1 MFCFH
6 GVSPGRQYF
15 LYHNKFPGGLQWEL
29 TFFREFGMVITEK
42 GGVDMPSSY
51 AHYRFGTKILPTL
64 PADIRRSVQRFRRM
78 YDVGLHGP
86 DIFYFYNPISKKGTG
101 TLGIKYHEQTGKVF
115 FTRICRGIRMEYN
128 EAAAACLYGVLC
140 HYVLDSVMHP
150 AILEAAQELG
160 VTHIEIETEF
170 DRFLL
175 EKDHK
180 APSAGTKLSQ
190 HLSLTDGE
198 CETLAKFYPPSTG
211 KTIKRALGTAALST
225 RLLYNTE
232 GFSRKVTQA
241 GIGLLGKEL
250 QGMMMTTQPNPKCRQ
265 LNEYLYEK
273 YQQAMAQFPVY
284 LQQLQEH
291 MTYSAPLAEE
301 FAVPFV

>member
-1 MFCFH
+1 
-6 GVSPGRQYF
+6 
-15 LYHNKFPGGLQWEL
+15 
-29 TFFREFGMVITEK
+29 
-42 GGVDMPSSY
+42 MPSSY

-86 DIFYFYNPISKKGTG
+86 DIFYFYNPVSNKGTG
-101 TLGIKYHEQTGKVF
+101 ILGIKFHEQTGKAF
-115 FTRICRGIRMEYN
+115 FTRVCRAIRMERS

-170 DRFLL
+170 DRYLL
-175 EKDHK
+175 AKDRK
-180 APSAGTKLSQ
+180 MPPDGSKLSN
-190 HLSLTDGE
+190 HLHLTEGE

-211 KTIKRALGTAALST
+211 KTVKHALASAAFCT
-225 RLLYNTE
+225 KLLYNTD
-232 GFSRKVTQA
+232 GISRKVTET
-241 GIGLLGKEL
+241 GIHLLGKEL
-250 QGMMMTTQPNPKCRQ
+250 QGMLMTTQPNPKCAQ
-265 LNEYLYEK
+265 LNESLYAL
-273 YQQAMAQFPVY
+273 YQQALEGFPVY

-291 MTYSAPLAEE
+291 MTYSAPLEEE
-301 FAVPFV
+301 FSAAFV